1 MDKVISRE
9 LFEKVGVDTQN
20 SETVVR
26 PSMSYFQDAWRRL
39 KKNKVAMISIVFSNF
54 HCFDVYFCTDD
65 LSGCI

>member
-1 MDKVISRE
+1 MEKVISRE

-39 KKNKVAMISIVFSNF
+39 KKIKVAMISMLF
-54 HCFDVYFCTDD
+54 
-65 LSGCI
+65 